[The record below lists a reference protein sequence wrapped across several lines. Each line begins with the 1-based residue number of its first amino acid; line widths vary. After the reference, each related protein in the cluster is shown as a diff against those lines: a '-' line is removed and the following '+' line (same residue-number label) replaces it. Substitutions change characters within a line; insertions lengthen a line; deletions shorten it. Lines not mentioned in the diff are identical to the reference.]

1 MNTAILS
8 VVAGLVLLILA
19 SDRLVVAAVRLSE
32 TLGVSAVLVGAL
44 VVGLGTSL
52 PELLVSG
59 LLARDGK
66 LDEAV
71 TNVISSNTA
80 NVTLVLGLAALV
92 ATIHSSRRILYREGI
107 LMIASV
113 VAFAAVLLDKKV
125 EVWEGAALL
134 VGLVVA
140 IYALIV
146 WSLHGPDVA
155 DNAPGVGA
163 HSPRGKEPFADL
175 PTTRHEMVAGVI
187 AIVVTVGAAR
197 LLLSGAET
205 IATELGASATLIGT
219 MLGVGTSLPEMATA
233 VSAARRKQVDL
244 IIGNVLG
251 SNIFNSL
258 AVGGVAALIGPGL
271 LVEVDTPLLV
281 VMVVTAVIAGV
292 LARTGGK
299 IVRLEGVAL
308 IAVFGGFAALV
319 L

>member
-32 TLGVSAVLVGAL
+32 ALGVSVVLIGAL

-59 LLARDGK
+59 LLAREGK

-92 ATIHSSRRILYREGI
+92 ATIHSSRRILYREGT

-140 IYALIV
+140 IYALIF

-155 DNAPGVGA
+155 DNDSGVGA

-292 LARTGGK
+292 FARTGGK
-299 IVRLEGVAL
+299 IVRLEGLAL

>member
-8 VVAGLVLLILA
+8 VIAGLVLLILA

-71 TNVISSNTA
+71 TNIISSNTA

-92 ATIHSSRRILYREGI
+92 ATIHSSRRVLYREGI

-134 VGLVVA
+134 VGLIVA

-155 DNAPGVGA
+155 DNKSGVGA

-175 PTTRHEMVAGVI
+175 PTTRHEMVAGAI

-205 IATELGASATLIGT
+205 IATQLGASATLIGT

-258 AVGGVAALIGPGL
+258 AVGGFAALIGPGL

-281 VMVVTAVIAGV
+281 VMVVSAVVAGAF
-292 LARTGGK
+292 ARTGGK